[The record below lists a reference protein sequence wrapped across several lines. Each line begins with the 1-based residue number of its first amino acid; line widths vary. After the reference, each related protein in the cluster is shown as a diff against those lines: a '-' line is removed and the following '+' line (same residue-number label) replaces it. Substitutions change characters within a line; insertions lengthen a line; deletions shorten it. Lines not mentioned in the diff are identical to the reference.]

1 MSNIA
6 CNKTN
11 GISTPWAG
19 FRDLEQ
25 QLERVFNGAAVP
37 GKTGPWTPAVDIYET
52 DDAYILQA
60 DLPGLNKDDI
70 DLHILNEQ
78 VTLRG
83 ARNRA
88 EQKDG
93 KGYWRFER
101 PEGKFERSFRVRGG
115 VDADKVEARF
125 ENGVLTVS
133 LPKPEAAKPRQIE
146 VKIN

>member
-1 MSNIA
+1 MESQPPGPAFAIWNSN
-6 CNKTN
+6 
-11 GISTPWAG
+11 
-19 FRDLEQ
+19 
-25 QLERVFNGAAVP
+25 LERALNGAAVP

-93 KGYWRFER
+93 KVTCV
-101 PEGKFERSFRVRGG
+101 SNVRKESSSGVSGWGG